1 MLNINMLSV
10 ATVTPTQ
17 ETQFDLVMAVDGS
30 ARLTDFDVLL
40 LKSLLNGLMDR

>member
-10 ATVTPTQ
+10 ATPTQ